1 MSRKKRSAPT
11 SLQRKLII
19 GLGVYLGL
27 MFIAGFWFVSQK
39 SGLNPLNSQASIDN
53 QGQMDLSFLDQLITE
68 MAQLQDEHNPNN
80 QGGAGTY
87 PPILDYQPGYGDLP
101 VSPYDPSGMN
111 PPQSDGTGQ
120 QPNSPNSVI
129 SADRLSE
136 LQDEVTVADRMR
148 ALNIVR
154 KKLSAEDIRQL
165 ISWTSGGITSDEK
178 EEIAKLLRSRLSP
191 EEISEV
197 KALYNKYQ

>member
-1 MSRKKRSAPT
+1 M
-11 SLQRKLII
+11 
-19 GLGVYLGL
+19 V
-27 MFIAGFWFVSQK
+27 IAGFWFILQK
-39 SGLNPLNSQASIDN
+39 SGINPQNSQASIDN
-53 QGQMDLSFLDQLITE
+53 QGQLDQSFLERLITE
-68 MAQLQDEHNPNN
+68 MAQLQDEENANN
-80 QGGAGTY
+80 QSGTGSY

-101 VSPYDPSGMN
+101 VSPYDPTWLN
-111 PPQSDGTGQ
+111 PPQSDGTSQ

-136 LQDEVTVADRMR
+136 LQGKVTVADRMR

-165 ISWTSGGITSDEK
+165 IGWASGGITVDEK
-178 EEIAKLLRSRLSP
+178 EEISKLLRARLSP
-191 EEISEV
+191 EEINEV